1 MGKSSLDRHNHPLT
15 KEPTHGSPQR
25 TLCTYLT
32 MRKSRKRLTQRGQT
46 GVVADEGHV
55 DTLLLASLQNGLSLG
70 NLVLSTV
77 DLDVHHVSLGS

>member
-1 MGKSSLDRHNHPLT
+1 
-15 KEPTHGSPQR
+15 
-25 TLCTYLT
+25 